1 MSEQTTTKV
10 SPSPRFFL
18 DRFALDRF
26 ALDRFALD
34 TWAVAASV
42 VFIALIVA
50 GIFPR
55 VPW

>member
-1 MSEQTTTKV
+1 MSDTTQSKPTA
-10 SPSPRFFL
+10 PRFS
-18 DRFALDRF
+18 
-26 ALDRFALD
+26 LD

-42 VFIALIVA
+42 IFIALIVA

>member
-1 MSEQTTTKV
+1 MSDTTETKPAPARRL
-10 SPSPRFFL
+10 SL
-18 DRFALDRF
+18 DT
-26 ALDRFALD
+26 FALD

-42 VFIALIVA
+42 IFIALIVA

>member
-1 MSEQTTTKV
+1 MSEQTTTKD
-10 SPSPRFFL
+10 SPSPRFF
-18 DRFALDRF
+18 LDRF

-42 VFIALIVA
+42 IFIALIVA

>member
-1 MSEQTTTKV
+1 MSELTTTKA
-10 SPSPRFFL
+10 SPSPRFS
-18 DRFALDRF
+18 LDRF

>member
-1 MSEQTTTKV
+1 MSELSQTRAA
-10 SPSPRFFL
+10 PAPAPRFSL
-18 DRFALDRF
+18 DARFS
-26 ALDRFALD
+26 LD

-42 VFIALIVA
+42 IFIALIVA